1 MSLTLLK
8 NSMAVL
14 LLGLLFSCAQQTLS
28 TSEMLKIAGREK
40 LPTQKDYPQAG
51 GVFLYQKMDTRLV
64 FDKQWRAGGEERY
77 HQALLYFDDRADAF
91 LNPVFTLGFKERL
104 VDFSARIIKPNG
116 ETVALTEKNIRSLD
130 DPERPETYNGTR
142 RYGFTFADVTPG
154 SILEY
159 RYKIKRFRRP
169 FFNQLWRIQE
179 PLPKLYSSYSIEF
192 PAKFISKKRGWTF
205 TPVNIRLGDAVI
217 KRHTRKND
225 RMEFKTLSYN
235 WELRD
240 IPALRLEPAMP
251 PYDEAAQY
259 LRIDYKLSDWN
270 KLSGRYW
277 EMLKPFF
284 PPAGNASL
292 KKLAMEAAGDAQ
304 TSLQKI
310 ENILSFLRN
319 RYRYI
324 GEEMDGYLLPPRDV
338 AELLKQSS
346 VNSRDMTVLT
356 VNLLRALGLEARP
369 ALVKT
374 ADRGRRTETVP
385 AFDFNRMITLTRD
398 DKGRAIWLDPACAVC
413 PPGEVSPALEGT
425 RPLVFLDNG
434 KSSLEKIPPSR
445 ARQNRITREASLNA
459 DGNGNVAGTVT
470 LLFRGNCNLRL
481 RNILAKADAGEREK
495 VIRGLLRDDLPGA
508 RLEEINS
515 GEPHRATDS
524 LRLSFKLTFK
534 ANTESDGQF
543 ILPASLFK
551 NRPQLKTFAAGD
563 RQHSLFFPSPF
574 SVKDILKVGYDRRQF
589 EIGDRPRGLSGRQ
602 PFGRV
607 RSRLDFGD
615 EGAVSYSID
624 YDISKRRIDAS
635 DYEDFR
641 GLLKNLDSIQNM
653 RLVLKKK

>member
-91 LNPVFTLGFKERL
+91 LNPTFTLGFKERL

-169 FFNQLWRIQE
+169 FFNQVWRIQE
-179 PLPKLYSSYSIEF
+179 TLPKLYSSYSIEF

-292 KKLAMEAAGDAQ
+292 KKLAMEAAGDAE

-374 ADRGRRTETVP
+374 ADRGRRTETVL

-459 DGNGNVAGTVT
+459 DGDGNVAGTVT

-481 RNILAKADAGEREK
+481 RNILAEAGAGEREK

-515 GEPHRATDS
+515 GEPHRAADS
-524 LRLSFKLTFK
+524 LRISFKLTFK

-563 RQHSLFFPSPF
+563 RRHPLFFPSPF